1 MDPKAAR
8 YTREHEWVDMDGA
21 LAVVGLSDHAQNQL
35 GDVVYLELPRVG
47 ASVKQNEPF
56 GGIESVKTYSDLYSP
71 VSGEVVEVNEGLDD
85 HPEWVNQDS
94 CGQGWMLRVRL
105 SDPAEL
111 DGLMTAEEY
120 ESYLASLED

>member
-47 ASVKQNEPF
+47 ASVKQNDPF

-71 VSGEVVEVNEGLDD
+71 VSGEVAEVNEGLED
-85 HPEWVNQDS
+85 HPEWVNQDPY
-94 CGQGWMLRVRL
+94 GQGWMLKVRT
-105 SDPAEL
+105 SDPAEM

>member
-85 HPEWVNQDS
+85 HPEWVNQDPY
-94 CGQGWMLRVRL
+94 GQGWMLKVRT
-105 SDPAEL
+105 SDPAEM

>member
-8 YTREHEWVDMDGA
+8 YMREHEWVGMDGA
-21 LAVVGLSDHAQNQL
+21 LAVVGISDHAQNQL
-35 GDVVYLELPRVG
+35 GDVVYLELPRRG

-56 GGIESVKTYSDLYSP
+56 GGVESVKTYSDLYSP
-71 VSGEVVEVNEGLDD
+71 VSGEVAEVNEGLED
-85 HPEWVNQDS
+85 HPEWVNQDPY
-94 CGQGWMLRVRL
+94 GQGWMLKVRL

-120 ESYLASLED
+120 ESYLANLED

>member
-85 HPEWVNQDS
+85 HPEWVNQDPY
-94 CGQGWMLRVRL
+94 GQGWMLKVRL